1 MLQIFFVFFIKYG
14 HLQHTL
20 SPFYNERYS
29 HTAEVMLKIL
39 SKRAFNIGSRRSERY
54 LAFGAPF

>member
-1 MLQIFFVFFIKYG
+1 MSCIRL
-14 HLQHTL
+14 TL
-20 SPFYNERYS
+20 KNSKAVRLEDRMRL
-29 HTAEVMLKIL
+29 EVMLKIL